1 METIKQRKF
10 WVEHYNDEK
19 YVAIRSKIKEAFKD
33 LIFDEL
39 PHKYYLHGKEIT
51 CVSNVTHLFV
61 PHFDEDGMAQATFE
75 RNFNNPKSQYYRMTP
90 TMIKESWKKISSD
103 ACALGT
109 DRHLFAESLFYFTT
123 GQLDLVPDEFK
134 ERIKTD
140 ENGETIFCAE
150 MPKEVAAMNFYKDL
164 PDCYIPILAE
174 TKVYDEN
181 LNYSGTFDLLMYY
194 DATLNGKS
202 DNNSGLLVL
211 DWKGLPLDTDI
222 LTTNGWK
229 KMGDLKVGDVVFD
242 KNGKETNILHVSNVH
257 YNSCYKIK
265 FDNNDEIVCDADH
278 RWEVFF
284 QQSVNKKKNYQ
295 VMTARELSNYFKNID
310 RRKNYLIPKID
321 NACAVTANLNNDLY
335 VDPYVL
341 GVWLGDG
348 HSSCGLITNM
358 YDEIFDEIT
367 NRGFK
372 IGSDIS
378 KGGAGLAK
386 SRTVFGL
393 ITLLKK
399 YNLINNK
406 HIPHE
411 YLTSNYVTKF
421 QILQGLMDT
430 DGYYNKKRGRYV
442 LSTTR
447 KYQVDFSVELLSSL
461 GVKPTVIELYKNCN
475 GKKILSYDVCF
486 WIDDYPFLRRKIDII
501 KKPKTTK
508 HSFRCIRSVEEVEM
522 VATKCIE
529 VDSPT
534 HTYLCGKNLLVTHN
548 TNKDLYKNFN
558 GEKMLYPFEDLLNM
572 SLNVYKLQLSLYMNC
587 IEKIGFKVID
597 RKLMW
602 LKNDGR
608 YEKIEL
614 EEYVDRLVKYLTE
627 HPIEMN
633 N

>member
-10 WVEHYNDEK
+10 LVEHYNDEK
-19 YVAIRSKIKEAFKD
+19 YVAIRSKIKDAFKD

-61 PHFDEDGMAQATFE
+61 PHFDEDNMAQATFE

-140 ENGETIFCAE
+140 ENGEVIFCAE
-150 MPKEVAAMNFYKDL
+150 MPKEIAAMNFYKDL

-174 TKVYDEN
+174 TKVYDED

-211 DWKGLPLDTDI
+211 DWK
-222 LTTNGWK
+222 
-229 KMGDLKVGDVVFD
+229 
-242 KNGKETNILHVSNVH
+242 
-257 YNSCYKIK
+257 
-265 FDNNDEIVCDADH
+265 
-278 RWEVFF
+278 
-284 QQSVNKKKNYQ
+284 
-295 VMTARELSNYFKNID
+295 
-310 RRKNYLIPKID
+310 
-321 NACAVTANLNNDLY
+321 
-335 VDPYVL
+335 
-341 GVWLGDG
+341 
-348 HSSCGLITNM
+348 
-358 YDEIFDEIT
+358 
-367 NRGFK
+367 
-372 IGSDIS
+372 
-378 KGGAGLAK
+378 
-386 SRTVFGL
+386 
-393 ITLLKK
+393 
-399 YNLINNK
+399 
-406 HIPHE
+406 
-411 YLTSNYVTKF
+411 
-421 QILQGLMDT
+421 
-430 DGYYNKKRGRYV
+430 
-442 LSTTR
+442 
-447 KYQVDFSVELLSSL
+447 
-461 GVKPTVIELYKNCN
+461 
-475 GKKILSYDVCF
+475 
-486 WIDDYPFLRRKIDII
+486 
-501 KKPKTTK
+501 
-508 HSFRCIRSVEEVEM
+508 
-522 VATKCIE
+522 
-529 VDSPT
+529 
-534 HTYLCGKNLLVTHN
+534 

-627 HPIEMN
+627 HPIKMN

>member
-33 LIFDEL
+33 LVFDEL

-61 PHFDEDGMAQATFE
+61 PHFDENTMAQATFE
-75 RNFNNPKSQYYRMTP
+75 RNFDNPKSKYYQMTP
-90 TMIKESWKKISSD
+90 KMIKESWKKISSD

-123 GQLDLVPDEFK
+123 GQLDLIPSEFK
-134 ERIKTD
+134 ERIQTD
-140 ENGETIFCAE
+140 ENGETVFCAE
-150 MPKEVAAMNFYKDL
+150 KPKEIAAMNFYKDL

-174 TKVYDEN
+174 TKVYDED

-194 DATLNGKS
+194 DAELNGKTA
-202 DNNSGLLVL
+202 DKSGLLVL

-222 LTTNGWK
+222 LTVDGWK

-242 KNGKETNILHVSNVH
+242 KNGKETKILHVSDVH
-257 YNSCYKIK
+257 YNPCYKIT
-265 FDNNDEIVCDADH
+265 FDNNDEIICDADH
-278 RWEVFF
+278 RWEIFF
-284 QQSVNKKKNYQ
+284 QVSCNKKKKYQ
-295 VMTARELSNYFKNID
+295 IMTARELSHYIANIN
-310 RRKNYLIPKID
+310 RKHSYLIPKID
-321 NACAVTANLNNDLY
+321 NTCSVTSNNRYELY
-335 VDPYVL
+335 IDPYVL

-348 HSSCGLITNM
+348 HSSCGMITNM
-358 YDEIFDEIT
+358 YDVIFDEIH

-372 IGSDIS
+372 LGKDVSQ
-378 KGGAGLAK
+378 GGAGLAK
-386 SRTVFGL
+386 SRTIFGL
-393 ITLLKK
+393 LTLLKK
-399 YNLINNK
+399 YNLVNNK
-406 HIPHE
+406 HIPYE
-411 YLTSNYVTKF
+411 YLISNYDVKF

-430 DGYYNKKRGRYV
+430 DGYYNKNRGRYV
-442 LSTTR
+442 ISTTR
-447 KYQVDFSVELLSSL
+447 KYQVDFSVKLLSSL
-461 GVKPTVIELYKNCN
+461 GIKPTVIELYKKLN
-475 GKKILSYDVCF
+475 GKKILAYDVCF
-486 WIDDYPFLRRKIDII
+486 WTDAYPFLCRNIEID
-501 KKPKTTK
+501 KKPKTNK
-508 HSFRCIRSVEEVEM
+508 HDFRIIKKIEEVDV

-558 GEKMLYPFEDLLNM
+558 EEKMLYPFQDLLNM

-602 LKNDGR
+602 LKDDGR

-614 EEYVDRLVKYLTE
+614 EQYVDRLVSYLKQ
-627 HPIEMN
+627 HPIEI
-633 N
+633 